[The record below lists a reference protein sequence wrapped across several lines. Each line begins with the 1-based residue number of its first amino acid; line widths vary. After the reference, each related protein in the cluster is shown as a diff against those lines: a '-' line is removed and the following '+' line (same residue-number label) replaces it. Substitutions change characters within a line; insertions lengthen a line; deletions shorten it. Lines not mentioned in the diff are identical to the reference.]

1 MFNPLK
7 LSLSGIDAINSI
19 LQSEVDRNPSAP
31 RETFESQDPEGNP
44 LVDFLSHGAGNN
56 EISTTYSY
64 GDGTHHLRVL
74 NLASPD
80 IMLVHQSRMVGFYKK
95 LGSGRE
101 IREVQRDVKNVLVKD
116 VRY

>member
-7 LSLSGIDAINSI
+7 LSLSGIDAISSL
-19 LQSEVDRNPSAP
+19 LQSEFHWNPSAP
-31 RETFESQDPEGNP
+31 KEEFVNQDFEGNP
-44 LVDFLSHGAGNN
+44 LVEFLSHGEGLN
-56 EISTTYSY
+56 ELSTTYSY
-64 GDGTHHLRVL
+64 GDGTHHIRVL

-101 IREVQRDVKNVLVKD
+101 LREVQRDVKNILVKD